1 MNACFSFLPNFLTLI
16 RLLLVVPVGYGV
28 MLGHFGIALGLFL
41 FAALSDMVDGWLA
54 RRFAWE
60 TSLGKLLDPA
70 ADKLLLL
77 MALVTLMLADVLP
90 YWAGIALLARD
101 LVLVIAAGIYRYLVG
116 YLNLAPSFFG
126 KTCVA
131 AIMVLIA
138 MLLFTQVQVPY
149 LSEFSR
155 LCVEFGLVLIVVT
168 LSLASLIEYL
178 WSYGTHGIALLRA
191 RGR

>member
-16 RLLLVVPVGYGV
+16 RLFLMMPVGYSVIRGY
-28 MLGHFGIALGLFL
+28 FGIALGLFL
-41 FAALSDMVDGWLA
+41 FAAVSDLVDGWLA
-54 RRFAWE
+54 RRYAWE
-60 TSLGKLLDPA
+60 TSLGKFLDPL

-77 MALVTLMLADVLP
+77 VALVALMFADVLP
-90 YWAGIALLARD
+90 YWAGIALLGRD
-101 LVLVIAAGIYRYLVG
+101 LALMVAAGIYRHLVG

-149 LSEFSR
+149 LSEIAR
-155 LCVEFGLVLIVVT
+155 WCVEFGLVLIVVT
-168 LSLASLIEYL
+168 LSLASLVEYL
-178 WSYGTHGIALLRA
+178 WSYGTHGVALLRA